1 MRKLTAALGAAI
13 AIISGAILA
22 AGPAS
27 AATTVTASTHLTNRA
42 DSGGNGDWATDAM
55 TRKLTIT
62 HVSGTS
68 YTATVT
74 DSGTFT
80 TIPGAFTT
88 IPGAFTPNQ
97 GGADAGLRIAEILM
111 NSFTGQASYS
121 FTASASPQASLV
133 PASESGTPAS
143 GPKTTSLWYEQAFP
157 AGTVFGGT
165 GITTWGWNYAATAVT
180 FLPGGGFTTCT
191 QKWADTSANDG
202 GQDAGAGNITGACPA
217 GGFSF
222 RIR

>member
-1 MRKLTAALGAAI
+1 MRKLTAALGAAM
-13 AIISGAILA
+13 AITSGAILA

-27 AATTVTASTHLTNRA
+27 AATTVTASTHLTSRA
-42 DSGGNGDWATDAM
+42 DSGGNGDWATDSM
-55 TRKLTIT
+55 TRTLTIT

-74 DSGTFT
+74 DSGGSFT
-80 TIPGAFTT
+80 TTD
-88 IPGAFTPNQ
+88 GAFTPNQ
-97 GGADAGLRIAEILM
+97 GGADLGLRIAELLTG
-111 NSFTGQASYS
+111 SFTGKASYS

-143 GPKTTSLWYEQAFP
+143 GPKTTSLWFEQAFP

-165 GITTWGWNYAATAVT
+165 GITTWGWNYTGTAVT
-180 FLPGGGFTTCT
+180 FGGGVGFTTCT
-191 QKWADTSANDG
+191 QKWADLSTNDG
-202 GQDAGAGNITGACPA
+202 GQDASAGNITGACPA